1 METRQIIAELD
12 KEITLLQTVRALLS
26 GSSNKVRVTSKRRT
40 LSPEARKKIADAQK
54 KRWAK
59 AKKAAKHS

>member
-12 KEITLLQTVRALLS
+12 KEITLLQTVRALLA

>member
-59 AKKAAKHS
+59 AKKAAKRS

>member
-1 METRQIIAELD
+1 METRKIIAELD

-59 AKKAAKHS
+59 AKKAAKRS

>member
-26 GSSNKVRVTSKRRT
+26 GSSNKARVTSKRRT

-59 AKKAAKHS
+59 AKKAAKRS

>member
-1 METRQIIAELD
+1 METRKIIAELD

-54 KRWAK
+54 KR
-59 AKKAAKHS
+59 

>member
-1 METRQIIAELD
+1 METRKIIAELD